1 MDKLLSSFAFKFNS
15 RHYSK
20 GFLFESETDSEVGRC
35 RLPVSKPELEARLVS
50 EYWLETKM

>member
-35 RLPVSKPELEARLVS
+35 RLPVSKPELESRLVS
-50 EYWLETKM
+50 EYWLETNM